1 MSPAAE
7 NAIILHIGVHK
18 TGSTALQAA
27 LAAARPELKRRG
39 ILYPGTDDAHHAAAW
54 AVTGFT
60 MGFGD
65 EATSVRPRNWSTL
78 VKQARRH
85 KGRVVISSEFFGRM
99 RPAAVRRVVD
109 ELGADRVHVVFAVRR
124 LSDLLPSSW
133 QQYLKTGFSV
143 TYRDWLK
150 DVLRNRSPTTT
161 KGFWYRADFAALV
174 QRWSKVVP
182 PEQITAVILDPA
194 DRDLLF
200 RATED
205 LLALPSGWL
214 DPYRAAGRNNRSM
227 TAPEAEVIRRLNE
240 LARDRIGW
248 KDYSERVRHGAI
260 RAIVEGRNPPPDEAR
275 ITTPKWALLKALR
288 RQKRDHRRITGSG
301 IHVVGDPGYLL
312 TRPRAQAI
320 TSVEVVPVDIAAL
333 GIGAAAGMSPVVDVA
348 PRAT

>member
-1 MSPAAE
+1 MSPASD

-27 LAAARPELKRRG
+27 LAAARPELKRQG
-39 ILYPGTDDAHHAAAW
+39 ILYPGSDEAHHAAAW

-60 MGFGD
+60 MGFGN

-78 VKQARRH
+78 ARQARRH

-99 RPAAVRRVVD
+99 RPAAVRKVVD

-124 LSDLLPSSW
+124 LGDLLPSSW

-150 DVLRNRSPTTT
+150 DVLTTGAPTTT

-174 QRWSKVVP
+174 RRWSKVVP
-182 PEQITAVILDPA
+182 PERITAVILDPA
-194 DRDLLF
+194 DRELLF

-214 DPYRAAGRNNRSM
+214 DPYRAAGRDNRSM
-227 TAPEAEVIRRLNE
+227 TAPEAEAIRRLNE
-240 LARDRIGW
+240 VVRDRIGW
-248 KDYSERVRHGAI
+248 SDYSQRIRHGAI
-260 RAIVEGRNPPPDEAR
+260 VAIVEGRVPPPDEPR

-288 RQKRDHRRITGSG
+288 RQKRDRRKITRSG

-312 TRPRAQAI
+312 TRPRAQSI
-320 TSVEVVPVDIAAL
+320 QPVEVIPVDIAAL
-333 GIGAAAGMSPVVDVA
+333 GIGAAAGMDPLVDVA
-348 PRAT
+348 RGAT